1 MTDVTER
8 RFSALWPGNRPPDNM
23 DEVRFVIVPLLALAL
38 FAACRDGDSTTPT
51 PSVSPTTRAATLTPR
66 NPTPTRTPKPTATQ
80 SPSASPTPSPAPT
93 PSPTPVAS
101 AIDVS
106 GSPAR
111 QGGFLI
117 VRLLNQPADLP
128 WANAVFAG
136 ALYPMLPSGDRW
148 FAYVPLGQY
157 VPVGGYTLEVTSESG
172 AIASGQVTVAEGGFQ
187 FESIDFPPSSIDLL
201 SDQAAIDAE
210 RAALAEAFG
219 GFTQEKIWSGPWTVP
234 AAGPITNAF
243 GLQRSFNG
251 GPYSGHSGTDIAND
265 EGTPL
270 VAAAAGVVTLAEELY
285 LFGNAVVIDHGAGVF
300 SSYSHMQEISVVA
313 GQEVARGDLI
323 GQMGETG
330 FVSGAHVHWEAI
342 VHGTRV
348 DPMLFTQ
355 AGIEP

>member
-1 MTDVTER
+1 MSQDGEVGH
-8 RFSALWPGNRPPDNM
+8 WPTIRPPDNM
-23 DEVRFVIVPLLALAL
+23 GKVRFVIVSLLTLTL
-38 FAACRDGDSTTPT
+38 LAACRGGDSTTPT
-51 PSVSPTTRAATLTPR
+51 PSPEPATGT
-66 NPTPTRTPKPTATQ
+66 
-80 SPSASPTPSPAPT
+80 ASPTPIKATATRTPRPTASPSPTASPTPLPTPT
-93 PSPTPVAS
+93 PSPTTVAS
-101 AIDVS
+101 NIDVI

-117 VRLLNQPADLP
+117 VRLLNQPANLP
-128 WANAVFAG
+128 WANAGFNG
-136 ALYPMLPSGDRW
+136 ALYPMSRSGERW

-157 VPVGGYTLEVTSESG
+157 VPVGGYTLEVTSEVG
-172 AIASGQVTVAEGGFQ
+172 KIASGQVTVAEGGFQ
-187 FESIDFPPSSIDLL
+187 FESIDLPPSSIDLL
-201 SDQAAIDAE
+201 GDQAAIDAE
-210 RAALAEAFG
+210 RAALAGAFG
-219 GFTQEKIWSGPWTVP
+219 GFTQEKMWSGPWAVP
-234 AAGPITNAF
+234 APGPISNGF

-300 SSYSHMQEISVVA
+300 SSYSHMQGISAVA
-313 GQEVARGDLI
+313 GQEVAQGDLI

-330 FVSGAHVHWEAI
+330 FVSGSHVHWEAI

-355 AGIEP
+355 TGIEP